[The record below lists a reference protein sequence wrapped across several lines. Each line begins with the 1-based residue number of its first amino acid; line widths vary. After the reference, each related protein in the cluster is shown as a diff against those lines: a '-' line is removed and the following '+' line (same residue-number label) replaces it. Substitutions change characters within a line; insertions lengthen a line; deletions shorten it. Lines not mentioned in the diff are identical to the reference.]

1 MKITA
6 TGFEF
11 NDFKAF
17 KRFAVDQ
24 ELVGSISLEE
34 AIVDNNGNVL
44 IKEKVTLKESM
55 MKKLEEMEG
64 QFLPLFKLS
73 LTDELLK
80 KIKFQISKAVY
91 KRFEDKT
98 NHFLNFIYKESE
110 IPLPNFRGIIFHAF
124 CTKSLTLIFFR
135 ILIDHP
141 NFFNHCADL
150 GLLSMGSV
158 IQKKLGIKMVN
169 RYSFLAGLL
178 ADLCLVDTDYWK
190 TPLNGKDVAKYIKHS
205 SQAILKLKLHPEIA
219 DAING
224 HPIPDLVM
232 DTGTEDSEIDFDSLS
247 KGVYLTELIN
257 TDTQTDTI
265 DEESPHDEGVTERT
279 VEFATEALRV
289 GRYIMENLKSSS
301 EKDQISE
308 KLLVMFTYNVEKGY
322 FKKEVANL
330 VISQFKMFDTVI
342 QRIRIVSEIENK
354 CKFPTSAWAYPK
366 PKAAQILCKNS
377 HYECPLIVAGWDIRV
392 ITSQEAFGYIGTNLK
407 EGSYPKCHLEEELK
421 ERLHIEPIISTRK
434 HLPEQKDQD

>member
-24 ELVGSISLEE
+24 ELIGSISLEE
-34 AIVDNNGNVL
+34 AIVDNNGNIL
-44 IKEKVTLKESM
+44 IKEKVTVKDSM

-64 QFLPLFKLS
+64 QFIPLFKLS
-73 LTDELLK
+73 LTNDLLK
-80 KIKFQISKAVY
+80 KIKQQISKAVY

-98 NHFLNFIYKESE
+98 NHFLHFIYKESE
-110 IPLPNFRGIIFHAF
+110 VTLPNFRGIIFHAF

-169 RYSFLAGLL
+169 RYSFLSGLL

-190 TPLNGKDVAKYIKHS
+190 TPLNGKDVAKYTKHS
-205 SQAILKLKLHPEIA
+205 SQAILKLKLPPELA
-219 DAING
+219 DAINA

-232 DTGTEDSEIDFDSLS
+232 DTGSEDSGLNFDMLNSSVYLNELLEID
-247 KGVYLTELIN
+247 
-257 TDTQTDTI
+257 TQGEKI
-265 DEESPHDEGVTERT
+265 DEESPHDEGITERT
-279 VEFATEALRV
+279 LEFATEALRV

-322 FKKEVANL
+322 FKKEVADL
-330 VISQFKMFDTVI
+330 VISLFKMFDTVI

-354 CKFPTSAWAYPK
+354 CKFQTSAWAYPK
-366 PKAAQILCKNS
+366 PKAAQILCKDS
-377 HYECPLIVAGWDIRV
+377 HYDCPLIVAGWDIRV
-392 ITSQEAFGYIGTNLK
+392 ITSQEAFGYIGTSLK
-407 EGSYPKCHLEEELK
+407 EGSYPKCQLEEELK
-421 ERLHIEPIISTRK
+421 QRLHIEPVPPTRK
-434 HLPEQKDQD
+434 LKVE